1 MDARIKS
8 AHDGFAVRRKTW
20 MRPALL
26 NPLFAP
32 VTSLAGVGPK
42 QDKLFRYLLGRDE
55 TPRLVDLLLHLP
67 ASVIDR
73 RARPKIRDVV
83 PGTIV
88 TLEVTVD
95 RHRPTPA
102 RNARAPHLV
111 YASDDTGDVVLTYF
125 RAQPGYVEK
134 LLPVGAKRYV
144 SGTAQMYD
152 GTLQITHPDRVVDEA
167 GFAKLSG
174 IDPVY
179 PLTEGLALGSL
190 RRAMAQALQ
199 KLPDLPE
206 WISPEVIRRCK
217 FPPVAEALNRVHM
230 PVELTDILPDG
241 TFWSRLA
248 FDELLA
254 GQLALALV
262 RAQLRRPAG
271 DRHAGDGHLRRKI
284 IDALPYSLT
293 ASQQQASAAI
303 TDDLRQPVRML
314 RLLQGDVGSGK
325 TVVALLAAAA
335 VAEAG
340 KQAALMAPTEILAR
354 QHIKTIT
361 PLAERAGLRVAILTG
376 REKGK
381 ERRELLARLEAS
393 EIDFLVGTHAL
404 IQDDVAFKAL
414 ALAVVDEQHRFGVRE
429 RLALTA
435 KGAAVDV
442 LVLSATPIPRTLV
455 LTYFGDM
462 DVSELRE
469 KPAGRQPIDTRALP
483 ASRLGEVVDGIGR
496 ALDAGKRAY
505 WICPLVEESEAEGI
519 EHLTNATERFES
531 LQKRFG
537 DRVGLVHGQM
547 KGTEKDRVMAQFAAG
562 EIGLLVATTVVEVG
576 VDVPAATIMVIE
588 NAERFGLAQLHQLR
602 GRIGRGSEA
611 STCLLLYKEPLSEMS
626 TARLKVI
633 RETTDGFRIA
643 EEDLKLRGEGD
654 VLGVRQSG
662 LPGYRIARTDVHAQL
677 ITQARDEALRVMKD
691 NPKLT
696 GARGEALR
704 CLLYL
709 YERDEA
715 IPLIGAG

>member
-1 MDARIKS
+1 
-8 AHDGFAVRRKTW
+8 

-32 VTSLAGVGPK
+32 VTTLPGVGPK
-42 QDKLFRYLLGRDE
+42 QDKLLRYLLSRDE

-73 RARPKIRDVV
+73 RAQPKIREAVQ
-83 PGTIV
+83 GTMV

-95 RHRPTPA
+95 RHRPPPP
-102 RNARAPHLV
+102 RNSRAPYLV
-111 YASDDTGDVVLTYF
+111 YASDDTGDVVLTFF
-125 RAQPGYVEK
+125 RAKPGYVEK
-134 LLPVGAKRYV
+134 LLPVGEKRYV
-144 SGTAQMYD
+144 SGTLQMYD
-152 GTLQITHPDRVVDEA
+152 GIPQITHPDRVVDEV

-190 RRAMAQALQ
+190 RRAIAQALQ
-199 KLPDLPE
+199 KLPELPE

-217 FPPVAEALNRVHM
+217 FPAVREALTRVHL

-241 TFWSRLA
+241 PFWSRLA

-271 DRHAGDGHLRRKI
+271 DRHAGDGHLRSKI

-293 ASQQQASAAI
+293 SSQQQAVAAI
-303 TDDLRQPVRML
+303 IDHLRQPVRML

-335 VAEAG
+335 VAEVG

-381 ERRELLARLEAS
+381 ERRDILGRLEAG
-393 EIDFLVGTHAL
+393 EIDLLVGTHAL
-404 IQDDVAFKAL
+404 IQDDVLFKAL

-435 KGAAVDV
+435 KGGAVDV

-469 KPAGRQPIDTRALP
+469 KPAGRQPIDTRAVP
-483 ASRLGEVVDGIGR
+483 DNRLNEVMDAVGR
-496 ALDAGKRAY
+496 ALAAGKLVY
-505 WICPLVEESEAEGI
+505 WICPLVEESDTVNLTDAEA
-519 EHLTNATERFES
+519 RFES
-531 LQKRFG
+531 LKARFG
-537 DRVGLVHGQM
+537 DKVGLVHGKM
-547 KGTEKDRVMAQFAAG
+547 RGTDKDRVMAQFAAR

-611 STCLLLYKEPLSEMS
+611 STCLLLYHEPLGEMS
-626 TARLKVI
+626 KSRLKVI

-654 VLGVRQSG
+654 VLGIRQSG
-662 LPGYRIARTDVHAQL
+662 LPGYRIARSDVHGQL
-677 ITQARDEALRVMKD
+677 ITQARDEALRIMKD
-691 NPKLT
+691 NPKLE
-696 GARGEALR
+696 GARGAALR
-704 CLLYL
+704 ALLYL
-709 YERDEA
+709 FERDEA
-715 IPLIGAG
+715 LPLIGAG

>member
-1 MDARIKS
+1 
-8 AHDGFAVRRKTW
+8 
-20 MRPALL
+20 MRPPLL

-32 VTSLAGVGPK
+32 VTSLSGVGPK
-42 QDKLFRYLLGRDE
+42 QDKLLRYLLDRDE

-73 RARPKIRDVV
+73 RARPKIRDAV
-83 PGTIV
+83 PGTVV

-102 RNARAPHLV
+102 RNRRAPHLV
-111 YASDDTGDVVLTYF
+111 YASDETGDVVLTYF
-125 RAQPGYVEK
+125 RAQPGYLEK
-134 LLPVGAKRYV
+134 LLPEGSKRYV
-144 SGTAQMYD
+144 SGTAQMFD
-152 GTLQITHPDRVVDEA
+152 GTLQIVHPDRVVDEA
-167 GFAKLSG
+167 GFAKLPS

-199 KLPDLPE
+199 KLPHLPE
-206 WISPEVIRRCK
+206 WISPEIIRRCK
-217 FPPVAEALNRVHM
+217 FPAIAEALKRVHV
-230 PVELTDILPDG
+230 PLELTDILPDG
-241 TFWSRLA
+241 PFWSRLA

-271 DRHAGDGHLRRKI
+271 NRHAGDGHLRKKI
-284 IDALPYSLT
+284 IGALPYALT
-293 ASQQQASAAI
+293 SSQQQALAAI
-303 TDDLRQPVRML
+303 ANDLHQPVRML

-335 VAEAG
+335 VAEVG

-354 QHIKTIT
+354 QHIKTIA
-361 PLAERAGLRVAILTG
+361 PLADRAGLKVAILTG

-381 ERRELLARLEAS
+381 ERRDILARLEAG

-404 IQDDVAFKAL
+404 IQDDVTFRAL

-429 RLALTA
+429 RLTLTS
-435 KGAAVDV
+435 KGSDVDV

-462 DVSELRE
+462 DVSELHE
-469 KPAGRQPIDTRALP
+469 KPAGRQPIDTRAVP
-483 ASRLGEVVDGIGR
+483 DSRLHEVMDAVGR
-496 ALDAGKRAY
+496 ALAAGKLVY
-505 WICPLVEESEAEGI
+505 WICPLVEESETVD
-519 EHLTNATERFES
+519 LTDAQARFES
-531 LQKRFG
+531 LRVRFG
-537 DRVGLVHGQM
+537 DKVGLVHGKM
-547 KGTEKDRVMAQFAAG
+547 RGTEKDRVMAQFAAR

-611 STCLLLYKEPLSEMS
+611 STCLLLYKEPLGEMS
-626 TARLKVI
+626 KARLKVI

-662 LPGYRIARTDVHAQL
+662 LPGYRIARSDVHAQL
-677 ITQARDEALRVMKD
+677 IAQARDEALRIMKD

-696 GARGEALR
+696 GPRGEALR

-709 YERDEA
+709 FERDEA
-715 IPLIGAG
+715 LPLIGAG

>member
-1 MDARIKS
+1 
-8 AHDGFAVRRKTW
+8 

-42 QDKLFRYLLGRDE
+42 QDKLLRYLLGRDE

-73 RARPKIRDVV
+73 RARPTIREAVQ
-83 PGTIV
+83 GTMV

-95 RHRPTPA
+95 RHRPPPP
-102 RNARAPHLV
+102 RNSRAPYLV
-111 YASDDTGDVVLTYF
+111 YASDDTGDVVLTFF
-125 RAQPGYVEK
+125 RAKPGYVEK
-134 LLPVGAKRYV
+134 LLPVGEKRYV
-144 SGTAQMYD
+144 SGTLQMYD
-152 GTLQITHPDRVVDEA
+152 GIPQIVHPDRVVDEA
-167 GFAKLSG
+167 GFAQLSG

-190 RRAMAQALQ
+190 RRAMAQALL
-199 KLPDLPE
+199 KLPHLPE
-206 WISPEVIRRCK
+206 WISPDVIRRCN
-217 FPPVAEALNRVHM
+217 FPPIAEALTRVHL

-241 TFWSRLA
+241 PFWSRLA

-271 DRHAGDGHLRRKI
+271 DRHAGDGHLRHRI
-284 IDALPYSLT
+284 IDALPYALT
-293 ASQQQASAAI
+293 SSQQQASAAI

-354 QHIKTIT
+354 QHIKTIA

-381 ERRELLARLEAS
+381 ERRELLARLEAG

-404 IQDDVAFKAL
+404 IQDDVVFKAL

-469 KPAGRQPIDTRALP
+469 KPAGRQPIDTRAVP
-483 ASRLGEVVDGIGR
+483 NSRLGDVIDAVGR
-496 ALDAGKRAY
+496 ALDAGKLVY
-505 WICPLVEESEAEGI
+505 WICPLVEESDAEGV

-547 KGTEKDRVMAQFAAG
+547 KGTEKDRVMGQFATH

-611 STCLLLYKEPLSEMS
+611 STCLLLYSEPLGEMS

-654 VLGVRQSG
+654 VLGTRQSG

-677 ITQARDEALRVMKD
+677 IAQAREEALRVMKD

-704 CLLYL
+704 ALLYL
-709 YERDEA
+709 FERDEA
-715 IPLIGAG
+715 LPLIGAG

>member
-1 MDARIKS
+1 
-8 AHDGFAVRRKTW
+8 

-67 ASVIDR
+67 TSVIDR
-73 RARPKIRDVV
+73 RARPRIRDAV
-83 PGTIV
+83 PGTVV

-95 RHRPTPA
+95 RHRPAPGG
-102 RNARAPHLV
+102 RSRAPYLV
-111 YASDDTGDVVLTYF
+111 YASDDSGDVVLTYF

-134 LLPVGAKRYV
+134 LLPVGSKRYV
-144 SGTAQMYD
+144 SGTLQMFD
-152 GTLQITHPDRVVDEA
+152 GIPQIVHPDRVVDEA
-167 GFAKLSG
+167 NFAKLSG

-190 RRAMAQALQ
+190 RRAVAQALQ
-199 KLPDLPE
+199 KLPNLPE
-206 WISPEVIRRCK
+206 WISPQILRRGH
-217 FPPVAEALNRVHM
+217 FPPIAQALNRLHI

-241 TFWSRLA
+241 PYWSRLA

-271 DRHAGDGHLRRKI
+271 DRHAGDGHLRHKI
-284 IDALPYSLT
+284 IDALPYALT
-293 ASQQQASAAI
+293 SSQRQASAAI
-303 TDDLRQPVRML
+303 AEDLRQPVRML

-335 VAEAG
+335 VAEVG
-340 KQAALMAPTEILAR
+340 RQAALMAPTEILAR

-361 PLAERAGLRVAILTG
+361 PLAERAGLRVGILTG

-381 ERRELLARLEAS
+381 ERRDILARLAAG
-393 EIDFLVGTHAL
+393 EIDFVVGTHAL
-404 IQDDVAFKAL
+404 IQDDVVFPAL

-435 KGAAVDV
+435 KGEAVDV

-469 KPAGRQPIDTRALP
+469 KPAGRQPIDTRTVP
-483 ASRLGEVVDGIGR
+483 NSRLNEVMDAVGR
-496 ALDAGKRAY
+496 ALSAGKLVY
-505 WICPLVEESEAEGI
+505 WICPLVEESEAEGVD
-519 EHLTNATERFES
+519 HLTNATERFES
-531 LQKRFG
+531 LQQRFG
-537 DRVGLVHGQM
+537 TRVGLVHGQM
-547 KGTEKDRVMAQFAAG
+547 KGVEKDRVMAQFAG
-562 EIGLLVATTVVEVG
+562 HEIGLLVATTVVEVG
-576 VDVPAATIMVIE
+576 VDIPAATIMVIE

-611 STCLLLYKEPLSEMS
+611 STCLLLYREPLNEMS

-643 EEDLKLRGEGD
+643 EQDLRLRGEGD
-654 VLGVRQSG
+654 VLGIRQSG
-662 LPGYRIARTDVHAQL
+662 LPGYRIARSEVHGQL
-677 ITQARDEALRVMKD
+677 ITQARDEALRIMKE
-691 NPKLT
+691 NPRLK
-696 GARGEALR
+696 GAPGEALR

-709 YERDEA
+709 FERDEA
-715 IPLIGAG
+715 LPLIGAG

>member
-1 MDARIKS
+1 
-8 AHDGFAVRRKTW
+8 
-20 MRPALL
+20 MRPLLL

-32 VTSLAGVGPK
+32 VTSLPGVGPK

-55 TPRLVDLLLHLP
+55 TPRLIDLLLHLP

-73 RARPKIRDVV
+73 RARPKIREAVV
-83 PGTIV
+83 GTVV

-95 RHRPTPA
+95 RHRPAPP
-102 RNARAPHLV
+102 RNPRAPYLV
-111 YASDDTGDVVLTYF
+111 YASDNTGDVVLTFF
-125 RAQPGYVEK
+125 RAQPDYVQK

-144 SGTAQMYD
+144 SGTLQMFD
-152 GTLQITHPDRVVDEA
+152 GVPQIVHPDRVVDEA
-167 GFAKLSG
+167 GFAKLTG

-190 RRAMAQALQ
+190 RRAVAQALSKCPQ
-199 KLPDLPE
+199 LPE
-206 WISPEVIRRCK
+206 WISPDVIRRCH
-217 FPPVAEALNRVHM
+217 FPSIATALNRVHV
-230 PVELTDILPDG
+230 PVELTDILPEG
-241 TFWSRLA
+241 PFWSRLA

-262 RAQLRRPAG
+262 RSQLRRPAG
-271 DRHAGDGHLRRKI
+271 NRHAGDGHLRKKI
-284 IDALPYSLT
+284 IDALPYALT
-293 ASQQQASAAI
+293 SSQREAAAAI
-303 TDDLRQPVRML
+303 TGDLQQPLRML

-335 VAEAG
+335 VTEVG

-354 QHIKTIT
+354 QHIKTIA
-361 PLAERAGLRVAILTG
+361 PLAERAGMKVEILTG

-381 ERRELLARLEAS
+381 ERRELLAQLAAG

-404 IQDDVAFKAL
+404 IQDEVIFKSL

-429 RLALTA
+429 RLALTE
-435 KGAAVDV
+435 KGEAVDV

-469 KPAGRQPIDTRALP
+469 KPAGRQPIDTRAVP
-483 ASRLGEVVDGIGR
+483 MGRLSEVMDAVGR
-496 ALDAGKRAY
+496 AIDKGKRVY
-505 WICPLVEESEAEGI
+505 WVVPLVEESEAVT
-519 EHLTNATERFES
+519 LTDAEQRFES
-531 LQKRFG
+531 LKERFG
-537 DRVGLVHGQM
+537 GAVGLVHGRM
-547 KGTEKDRVMAQFAAG
+547 RGPDKDRVMAQFASG
-562 EIGLLVATTVVEVG
+562 DISLLVATTVVEVG
-576 VDVPAATIMVIE
+576 VDVPEATIMVIE

-611 STCLLLYKEPLSEMS
+611 STCLLLYLEPLSEMS
-626 TARLKVI
+626 KARLKVI
-633 RETTDGFRIA
+633 RETTDGFRIT
-643 EEDLKLRGEGD
+643 EEDLRLRGEGD
-654 VLGVRQSG
+654 VLGIRQSG
-662 LPGYRIARTDVHAQL
+662 LPGYRIARSEVHGQL
-677 ITQARDEALRVMKD
+677 IAQARDEALRIMND

-709 YERDEA
+709 FERGEA
-715 IPLIGAG
+715 LPLMGAG

>member
-1 MDARIKS
+1 
-8 AHDGFAVRRKTW
+8 
-20 MRPALL
+20 MRPSLL

-32 VTSLAGVGPK
+32 VTSLPGVGPK
-42 QDKLFRYLLGRDE
+42 QDKLLQYLLSRSE

-67 ASVIDR
+67 SQVIDR
-73 RARPKIRDVV
+73 RARPKIRDAAV
-83 PGTIV
+83 GTTV
-88 TLEVTVD
+88 TLEVTID
-95 RHRPTPA
+95 RHRPPPP
-102 RNARAPHLV
+102 RNARAPYLV
-111 YASDDTGDVVLTYF
+111 YASDDTGDVVLTFF
-125 RAQPGYVEK
+125 RAKPGYVEK
-134 LLPVGAKRYV
+134 LLPVGEKRYV
-144 SGTAQMYD
+144 SGTLQMYD
-152 GTLQITHPDRVVDEA
+152 GIPQIVHPDRVLDEEA
-167 GFAKLSG
+167 ISKLSG

-190 RRAMAQALQ
+190 RRAIAQALQ
-199 KLPDLPE
+199 KLPALPE
-206 WISPEVIRRCK
+206 WISPEVLRRCN
-217 FPPVAEALNRVHM
+217 FPPVAKALTRVHQ
-230 PVELTDILPDG
+230 PVELTDILPDHP
-241 TFWSRLA
+241 FWSRLA

-254 GQLALALV
+254 GQLALALI

-271 DRHAGDGHLRRKI
+271 VRNAGDGHLRNKI
-284 IDALPYSLT
+284 IDALPYALT
-293 ASQQQASAAI
+293 PSQRGAAAAI
-303 TDDLRQPVRML
+303 AEDLKQPVRML

-335 VAEAG
+335 VAEVG

-354 QHIKTIT
+354 QHIKTIA
-361 PLAERAGLRVAILTG
+361 PLAERAGMRVAILTG

-381 ERRELLARLEAS
+381 ERRELITQLAEG
-393 EIDFLVGTHAL
+393 EIDLLVGTHAL
-404 IQDDVAFKAL
+404 IQNDVIFHDL
-414 ALAVVDEQHRFGVRE
+414 ALAIVDEQHRFGVRE
-429 RLALTA
+429 RLALTS
-435 KGAAVDV
+435 KGEAVDV

-462 DVSELRE
+462 DISELRE
-469 KPAGRQPIDTRALP
+469 KPAGRQPIDTRAVP
-483 ASRLGEVVDGIGR
+483 MSRISEVMEGVGR
-496 ALDAGKRAY
+496 ALQSGKLVY
-505 WICPLVEESEAEGI
+505 WICPLVDESEAEGT
-519 EHLTNATERFES
+519 EHLTNATKRFES

-537 DRVGLVHGQM
+537 ERVGLVHGQM
-547 KGTEKDRVMAQFAAG
+547 KGTEKDRVMGQFATH

-611 STCLLLYKEPLSEMS
+611 STCILLYGEPLGEMS
-626 TARLKVI
+626 KARLKVI

-662 LPGYRIARTDVHAQL
+662 LPGYRIARPEVHGQL
-677 ITQARDEALRVMKD
+677 IAQARDEALRILKD
-691 NPKLT
+691 NPKLK
-696 GARGEALR
+696 GEHGEALR

>member
-1 MDARIKS
+1 
-8 AHDGFAVRRKTW
+8 
-20 MRPALL
+20 MRPLLL

-32 VTSLAGVGPK
+32 VTSLSGIGPK
-42 QDKLFRYLLGRDE
+42 QDKLFRYLLGREE

-73 RARPKIRDVV
+73 RARPKIRDAV
-83 PGTIV
+83 PGTVV

-95 RHRPTPA
+95 RHRPSPP
-102 RNARAPHLV
+102 RNARAPYLV

-125 RAQPGYVEK
+125 RAKADYIEK
-134 LLPVGAKRYV
+134 LLPVGSKRYV
-144 SGTAQMYD
+144 SGTLQMFD
-152 GTLQITHPDRVVDEA
+152 GVPQIVHPDRVVDEA
-167 GFAKLSG
+167 GFAQLSG

-190 RRAMAQALQ
+190 RRAIAQALQ
-199 KLPDLPE
+199 KLPDIPE
-206 WISPEVIRRCK
+206 WISPEVIRRCH
-217 FPPVAEALNRVHM
+217 FPPIKEALNRVHI
-230 PVELTDILPDG
+230 PQELTDILPDG
-241 TFWSRLA
+241 PFWSRLA

-262 RAQLRRPAG
+262 RSQLRRPAG
-271 DRHAGDGHLRRKI
+271 DRHAGDGHLRKKI
-284 IDALPYSLT
+284 IDALPYALT
-293 ASQQQASAAI
+293 SSQREAAAAI
-303 TDDLRQPVRML
+303 ADDLQQPVRML

-335 VAEAG
+335 VTEVG

-381 ERRELLARLEAS
+381 ERRDILARLENG

-404 IQDDVAFKAL
+404 IQDDVIFKSL

-429 RLALTA
+429 RLALTD
-435 KGAAVDV
+435 KGNAVDV

-469 KPAGRQPIDTRALP
+469 KPAGRQPIDTRAVP
-483 ASRLGEVVDGIGR
+483 MSRLEEVMEGVGR
-496 ALDAGKRAY
+496 ALSAGKLVY
-505 WICPLVEESEAEGI
+505 WICPLVEESEAEGTG
-519 EHLTNATERFES
+519 HLTNATERFES
-531 LQKRFG
+531 LRERFG
-537 DRVGLVHGQM
+537 EKVGLVHGQM
-547 KGTEKDRVMAQFAAG
+547 KGTEKDRAMAQFAAH

-611 STCLLLYKEPLSEMS
+611 STCLLLYREPLGEMS
-626 TARLKVI
+626 KARLKVI

-662 LPGYRIARTDVHAQL
+662 LPGFRIARPEAHGQL
-677 ITQARDEALRVMKD
+677 IAQARDEALRIMKE

-696 GARGEALR
+696 GPRGEALR

-709 YERDEA
+709 YERGEA
-715 IPLIGAG
+715 IPLMGAG